1 MSNKVAA
8 LIFSALIGAGAFGL
22 PARTLA
28 VDPVTHWVAQSGFE
42 DGTGTS
48 CDDPGYVG
56 DTDAI
61 VIEAIEVAETG
72 DTVHICAGTYLFG
85 NDGSLDIADGVTI
98 EGDGP
103 NLTVLDGQGEYYLM
117 SISDDDDIVIKD
129 LGIANG
135 YDDYG
140 GGIYFD
146 EGSTSFV
153 VENVH
158 FVGNRAG
165 SLGGGGLYVWDSSGV
180 VSDSLFHA
188 NGSEWGGAIVV
199 QDSDVEI
206 QNSTFTENYTDHE
219 SDYAPDFGGAAI
231 YLYGG
236 TLGVE
241 GSLFRDNETD
251 PGSAGAAIHVYAGSL
266 VVDDSDFIGNRAF
279 QGAAI
284 YLFAEAPE
292 DGEGDSVVITDSLFV
307 GNRTST
313 VEDGGAIAHERN
325 SRDVTI
331 SRNVFTGN
339 SGASFGGAIEAWL
352 VYGALEISNN
362 QFNRNSA
369 VEGGAV
375 WVDVRSGVADIK
387 GNVFKGNRARTGGAI
402 AFECEVTSSRGIA
415 THLTR
420 SNRYSSNSAGAPRS
434 SANVWASRYATPD
447 DCN

>member
-1 MSNKVAA
+1 MWNKVVTLGFSLLMVMAFHGAA
-8 LIFSALIGAGAFGL
+8 ASVS
-22 PARTLA
+22 A
-28 VDPVTHWVAQSGFE
+28 VDPVTHWVAQDGDE
-42 DGTGTS
+42 VGTGTS
-48 CDDPGYVG
+48 CEDPGYVG
-56 DTDAI
+56 DTHAV
-61 VIEAIEVAETG
+61 VIEAIEAAATG

-85 NDGSLDIADGVTI
+85 ASGSVDIADDVTI

-103 NLTVLDGQGEYYLM
+103 SQTILDGDGDWYLM
-117 SISDDDDIVIKD
+117 SIGGAEDIVIKD
-129 LGIANG
+129 LAVVNG

-140 GGIYFD
+140 AGIYIDGSSFLIDNVRFD
-146 EGSTSFV
+146 
-153 VENVH
+153 
-158 FVGNRAG
+158 GNHAG
-165 SLGGGGLYVWDSSGV
+165 TDGGGGLYADESNGV
-180 VSDSLFHA
+180 VTDSVFHE

-199 QDSDVEI
+199 DDSDVEI

-219 SDYAPDFGGAAI
+219 SDYAPDYGGAAI

-236 TLGVE
+236 TLIVE

-266 VVDDSDFIGNRAF
+266 AVDDSDFIGNRAF

-284 YLFAEAPE
+284 YLFAAAPE
-292 DGEGDSVVITDSLFV
+292 DGEGDSVSIIDSSFV

-420 SNRYSSNSAGAPRS
+420 SNRYSSNSAGAPRN